1 MLELELR
8 NSGKVLVT
16 GHRGAMGHAP
26 ENTMVSFAKGLELG
40 ADMLEL
46 DIHVTRDEKLVI
58 MHDGD
63 VARTTNG
70 TGHIK
75 NMTLAEIKKLDAGVK
90 FDARF
95 AGERVP
101 TLIELLDW
109 AKGRIQLAIEIKG
122 DPIPAPGI
130 EEKLVK
136 LLREYSLL
144 NDVIAISFH
153 HYTVKRV
160 KELEPRI
167 MTGILFTG
175 MFVDPIA
182 AARYALSD
190 SLRPA
195 WQYWTPE
202 MVKDAHAAGLVAHS
216 WIANDE
222 DLMNYLVSMGI
233 DSIGTNYPD
242 RMRAYLDRIGKGYKH
257 A

>member
-1 MLELELR
+1 MLELELK
-8 NSGKVLVT
+8 NTGTVLVT
-16 GHRGAMGHAP
+16 GHRGAMGLAP
-26 ENTMVSFAKGLELG
+26 EHTMVSFAKGFELG

-46 DIHVTRDEKLVI
+46 DIHVTRDDQLAV

-63 VARTTNG
+63 VSRTTNG

-95 AGERVP
+95 SGERVP
-101 TLIELLDW
+101 SLNEVLEY

-122 DPIPAPGI
+122 DPLPTPGI

-136 LLREYSLL
+136 LLREYKMLD
-144 NDVIAISFH
+144 DVVAISFH
-153 HYTVKRV
+153 HIAVKRV

-167 MTGILFTG
+167 MTGILYTG
-175 MFVDPIA
+175 MPVDPLA
-182 AARYALSD
+182 AARAAKSD
-190 SLRPA
+190 SLRPS

-202 MVKDAHAAGLVAHS
+202 LVKQAHDAGLVAHS

-222 DLMNYLVSMGI
+222 ELMSYLVSMGI

-242 RMRAYLDRIGKGYKH
+242 RMRAYLDRIGKSRKR
-257 A
+257 